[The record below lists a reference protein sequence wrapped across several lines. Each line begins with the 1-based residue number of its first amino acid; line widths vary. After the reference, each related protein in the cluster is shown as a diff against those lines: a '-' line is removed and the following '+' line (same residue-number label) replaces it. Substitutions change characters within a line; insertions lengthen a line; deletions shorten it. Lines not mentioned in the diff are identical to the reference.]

1 MRKKRTRLEVAFTEN
16 DLFLLERQA
25 EAENIARTE
34 LVRRRALQHPG
45 ADDQRWSPA
54 DYDRLCSLVLCVRS
68 IFLAPRSSGL
78 LICVFV
84 ACASRPFCSPA
95 IMRRT

>member
-54 DYDRLCSLVLCVRS
+54 DYDRLCSRVMRQVDL
-68 IFLAPRSSGL
+68 PRTQVQRVIDL
-78 LICVFV
+78 VFV
-84 ACASRPFCSPA
+84 AVHKGPASVQP
-95 IMRRT
+95 